1 MSKCKNVFIVG
12 SPRSGTTFLA
22 SVLEPYFQLSSQGK
36 EPRFFDYRNTRL
48 DLISDDDIYFKEYKS
63 AFNGS
68 SKTLDANPWN
78 FSERSAK
85 AIKKF
90 FPNAHIII
98 ATRDPYDR
106 ALSHY
111 KMYVRQIMLD
121 GKKYLTIKELLFNY
135 DENNFLDYDVNNFD
149 NIALRSIHC
158 PTDIIRP
165 SDTLKTYKIYSKFF
179 EKNKIFI
186 FDLDSDKSDSIIS
199 KNLSDFLDEEICFDR
214 SRIINSGSNRPNVI
228 VRRLIKKF
236 KVIRDKLPIQLDEKV
251 KDFISSVFPEKQII
265 ITDNDKEFLLSVIEK
280 NIIEKL

>member
-22 SVLEPYFQLSSQGK
+22 SVLEPYFQLSSKGK

-48 DLISDDDIYFKEYKS
+48 DLISDDDIYFKKYKS

-111 KMYVRQIMLD
+111 KMYARHSMLV

-135 DENNFLDYDVNNFD
+135 DERNFLDYDVNNFD
-149 NIALRSIHC
+149 NIALRSTHC
-158 PTDIIRP
+158 PIDIIRP
-165 SDTLKTYKIYSKFF
+165 SDALKTYKIYSKFF

-199 KNLSDFLDEEICFDR
+199 QNLSDFLDEEICFDR
-214 SRIINSGSNRPNVI
+214 STIINSGSNRPNVI

-236 KVIRDKLPIQLDEKV
+236 KVIRDKLPIRLDEKV
-251 KDFISSVFPEKQII
+251 KDFFSSAFPEKQII
-265 ITDNDKEFLLSVIEK
+265 ITDNDKEFLFSVIEK